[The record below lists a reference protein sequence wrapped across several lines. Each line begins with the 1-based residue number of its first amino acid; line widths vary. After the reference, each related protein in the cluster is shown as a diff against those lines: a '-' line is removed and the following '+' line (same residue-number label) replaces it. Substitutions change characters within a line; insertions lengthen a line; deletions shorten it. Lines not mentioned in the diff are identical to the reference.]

1 MKKKTRTHML
11 ITLFLLVFLAGCA
24 GPFTKVPVVKP
35 RPKLYYKTV
44 LPLSAIDEKTSYLKS
59 LLESGELEGSDRELA
74 LDLLTNYQAIRDAVQ
89 EPANRAERE
98 KVIRLLFAN
107 RSMVEKRYFSEK
119 KKGTKEYP
127 HVVNQFIASQK
138 EIINKYL
145 SGDYRGV
152 IDLTIRL
159 EKKFGPDS
167 LTPEIGVLFARS
179 LASKGMVKDA
189 IGIGEKISKDLQG
202 KPDFLSLQGNLIRWY
217 LDAGDNQGAR
227 MSYKRLV
234 NYFNEKEKAL
244 RIAKENISAH
254 EKEISA
260 STSVEEEGRI
270 SYSNEKTKPNSLKDI
285 LDEVN
290 TLIEAHQ
297 FDRAK
302 LLLIQ
307 QRIRAQEDSDK
318 SLIDSALKSV
328 DLAEEK
334 FQKQMQASTD
344 LKAQIIKDASD
355 LIERENYEAAIAKL
369 DSLSKVGVQG
379 PETKKLRALAVEKL
393 INRDRNRA
401 AKLYLLAKHTREPSK
416 KEELL
421 LSSYQ
426 ILKALLEKF
435 PSTPLTD
442 KIRDHIKKIEDE
454 LDKLPDGSG

>member
-1 MKKKTRTHML
+1 
-11 ITLFLLVFLAGCA
+11 
-24 GPFTKVPVVKP
+24 
-35 RPKLYYKTV
+35 
-44 LPLSAIDEKTSYLKS
+44 
-59 LLESGELEGSDRELA
+59 
-74 LDLLTNYQAIRDAVQ
+74 
-89 EPANRAERE
+89 
-98 KVIRLLFAN
+98 
-107 RSMVEKRYFSEK
+107 
-119 KKGTKEYP
+119 
-127 HVVNQFIASQK
+127 
-138 EIINKYL
+138 
-145 SGDYRGV
+145 
-152 IDLTIRL
+152 
-159 EKKFGPDS
+159 
-167 LTPEIGVLFARS
+167 
-179 LASKGMVKDA
+179 MVKDA
-189 IGIGEKISKDLQG
+189 IAIGEKISKDLQG